1 METFV
6 YNDGGRANAG
16 YKGKTGDCVCRAI
29 AIITGKPYQE
39 VYDRLAE
46 GNATQRKMK
55 KQNGGRFG
63 NKGQRTASRGIYT
76 KRKWFEDYMT
86 SMGFKW
92 IPTMQ
97 VGKGC
102 QVHLKAE
109 ELPKGRLMVNV
120 SKHFTAVIDGVI
132 HDTYDPSRDGTRC
145 VYGYYVYQPTTEL
158 KDYQKN
164 IISEISKK
172 ETAVVSFPVGLGKE
186 KKKPVRKNRDKE
198 NLDNINRLLKSW
210 RTKFKRAENAIK
222 KLNKKKKYYEKKLT

>member
-16 YKGKTGDCVCRAI
+16 YKGTTGDCVCRAI

-39 VYDRLAE
+39 VYDKLAE
-46 GNATQRKMK
+46 GNATQRKSK
-55 KQNGGRFG
+55 RASRHTGIK
-63 NKGQRTASRGIYT
+63 TASHGINT
-76 KRKWFEDYMT
+76 KKKWFEDYMI

-109 ELPKGRLMVNV
+109 ELPKGKLMVNV

-145 VYGYYVYQPTTEL
+145 VYGYYVYQPS
-158 KDYQKN
+158 KYYQDS
-164 IISEISKK
+164 ILSEMSKK
-172 ETAVVSFPVGLGKE
+172 ETAIISVPVGVGKT
-186 KKKPVRKNRDKE
+186 KPVRKNRDKE

-210 RTKFKRAENAIK
+210 GTKFKRAENAIK